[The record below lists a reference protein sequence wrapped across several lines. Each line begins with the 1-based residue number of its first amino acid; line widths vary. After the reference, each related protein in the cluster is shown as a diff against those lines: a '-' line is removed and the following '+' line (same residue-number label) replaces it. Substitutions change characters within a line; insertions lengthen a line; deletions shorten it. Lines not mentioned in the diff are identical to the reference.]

1 MPRRRV
7 HAERAG
13 PARALETPRHAEFYA
28 RCLTQADCEDLIQA
42 VGLEGVDAEIAVL
55 RVLIKQDLSE
65 GRVAEARRGIETL
78 CRTLK
83 VQYALDDRS
92 TDNLS
97 QALARVLDEIGSEL
111 GMTL

>member
-1 MPRRRV
+1 MPKRRV
-7 HAERAG
+7 RTERSG
-13 PARALETPRHAEFYA
+13 ARQAVATRPPAEFYA
-28 RCLTQADCEDLIQA
+28 RCLTDTDCQDLVQAA
-42 VGLEGVDAEIAVL
+42 GLEGVDAEIAVL

-65 GRVAEARRGIETL
+65 GRMVEARRDIEAL

-97 QALARVLDEIGSEL
+97 QALARVLDEIGNEL

>member
-13 PARALETPRHAEFYA
+13 PARTLETPRQAEFYA
-28 RCLTQADCEDLIQA
+28 RSLTQADCEDLIQA
-42 VGLEGVDAEIAVL
+42 VGLEGVDAEITVL

-97 QALARVLDEIGSEL
+97 QALARVLDEIGNEL